1 MGCHKVFFPPR
12 DHEFCQHRQ
21 QHTAD
26 RHKRK
31 VPQHRYKVGMDRS
44 VRLGQHHPGCRGRQ
58 PSPQTMHGGTSCAAV
73 PRRRQTTTH
82 TAPTSSASSSSCH
95 AVTLTG
101 PSCKS
106 GSVLSRKYC
115 VSTCGTFTS
124 RTAPSVRLTRS
135 VTARVMF
142 CQASAAL
149 PKQSHSCANQSA
161 SAAVTPPSAETPP
174 RRCGPARPARRAGR
188 AAQNTPWLPRSRAG
202 SHTGSKML

>member
-1 MGCHKVFFPPR
+1 MPI
-12 DHEFCQHRQ
+12 
-21 QHTAD
+21 AD
-26 RHKRK
+26 SAARG
-31 VPQHRYKVGMDRS
+31 VTRS
-44 VRLGQHHPGCRGRQ
+44 IAR
-58 PSPQTMHGGTSCAAV
+58 AA
-73 PRRRQTTTH
+73 
-82 TAPTSSASSSSCH
+82 ATSSANSSSCH

-115 VSTCGTFTS
+115 ASTCGTFTS

-161 SAAVTPPSAETPP
+161 SAAVTPPSAETPAP
-174 RRCGPARPARRAGR
+174 TVRPSQTSAPCGSRRTKYAL
-188 AAQNTPWLPRSRAG
+188 AAA
-202 SHTGSKML
+202 

>member
-44 VRLGQHHPGCRGRQ
+44 VCLGQHHPGRGAAS

-73 PRRRQTTTH
+73 PRRRQATTL
-82 TAPTSSASSSSCH
+82 TAPTNSANSSSCH

-115 VSTCGTFTS
+115 ASTCGMFTS

-149 PKQSHSCANQSA
+149 PEAEPFLCEPERQRRSHTAPAPRHPPPTVRPSQA
-161 SAAVTPPSAETPP
+161 SAP
-174 RRCGPARPARRAGR
+174 C
-188 AAQNTPWLPRSRAG
+188 RSRRTKYA
-202 SHTGSKML
+202 LAAA